1 MKKIA
6 IILLVLFSNT
16 LLGQEVKFSD
26 YFEPAGAL
34 RIDFYLAGNAQ
45 SQTAYFDAIY
55 SEKVWGGNPTN
66 TIEPYSY
73 GEYAFKV
80 YDKATNQ
87 LIFDKG
93 FSSLFQ
99 EWRSTEEAKK
109 VGRAFS
115 QSIRIPVPKKPVKV
129 EICERKKADGLLYPM
144 FTMDV
149 DPSSKFINREK
160 RQLNPVEEIVKSGD
174 SDHKVDLVIV
184 AEGYQEKEMGT
195 FVSDAKSLVDTLFAY
210 EPYKSN
216 RDKFNVWLV
225 KSPSVDSGP
234 DNPGENQWNS
244 TVAASTF
251 YTFDEE
257 RYLTTSDYKALADL
271 ITDVPCDALYVL
283 VNSNKYGGGGI
294 YGYYALSSAHNILS
308 PKVFIHEFG
317 HSFAGLGDEYFDS
330 STPYEDFYNIK
341 VEPWEPNLTT
351 LVNFDSK
358 WKNMVEPGVPIPT
371 PPTAEYKNK
380 VGVFE
385 GGGYMTKGI
394 YRPMFD
400 CRMRTN
406 TAKGF
411 CPVCQRAI
419 QTVIDFYSK

>member
-1 MKKIA
+1 M
-6 IILLVLFSNT
+6 SNN
-16 LLGQEVKFSD
+16 F
-26 YFEPAGAL
+26 FETDSAL

-45 SQTAYFDAIY
+45 NQTAYFDAIY
-55 SEKVWGGNPTN
+55 SEKDWGGNPN
-66 TIEPYSY
+66 NAIEPYSY

-87 LIFDKG
+87 LIFKKG

-99 EWRSTEEAKK
+99 EWRTTNEAKT
-109 VGRAFS
+109 VARAFS
-115 QSIRIPVPKKPVKV
+115 QSIRIPVPKSPVKV
-129 EICERKKADGLLYPM
+129 EICERKKADGKFYPM

-149 DPSSKFINREK
+149 DPHSKFINREK
-160 RQLNPVEEIVKSGD
+160 KQLNSVEEIVKSGD
-174 SDHKVDLVIV
+174 SKHKVDLVIV
-184 AEGYQEKEMGT
+184 AEGYQQQEIDA
-195 FVSDAKSLVDTLFAY
+195 FVSDAKQLVDTLFSY

-234 DNPGENQWNS
+234 DNPGDNRWNS
-244 TVAASTF
+244 TVAGSTF

-257 RYLTTSDYKALADL
+257 RYLTTFDYKALADL
-271 ITDVPCDALYVL
+271 ITGVPCDALYVL
-283 VNSNKYGGGGI
+283 VNSEKYGGGGI
-294 YGYYALSSAHNILS
+294 FGYYALSSAHNALS

-330 STPYEDFYNIK
+330 STPYDDFYNIT

-351 LVNFDSK
+351 LVNFDLK
-358 WKNMVEPGVPIPT
+358 WKNMMEQGVPIPT
-371 PPTAEYKNK
+371 PPTAQYRNK

-400 CRMRTN
+400 CRMQTN

-411 CPVCQRAI
+411 CPVCQKAI
-419 QTVIDFYSK
+419 QEVIDFYSK